1 MSPDTRYFNRHLPTM
16 TLYLWP
22 GGLEYWWSAFD
33 PIGLPLRRFFEP
45 IEDEM

>member
-1 MSPDTRYFNRHLPTM
+1 MMDPRYANRHLPTI

-22 GGLEYWWSAFD
+22 CAGLEYWYSSF
-33 PIGLPLRRFFEP
+33 PPTGLPERTWFEP